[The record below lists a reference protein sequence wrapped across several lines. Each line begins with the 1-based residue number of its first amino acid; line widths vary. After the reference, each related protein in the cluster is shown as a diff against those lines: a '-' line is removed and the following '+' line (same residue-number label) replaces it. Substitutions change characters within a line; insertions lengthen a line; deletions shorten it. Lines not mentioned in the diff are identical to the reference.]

1 MSDIASSALGCG
13 CVESQVAS
21 HTPGESKLFP
31 DRVLKVEGAVTIQAQ
46 SDVRVNLK
54 KASSGGGRVRR
65 SRNG

>member
-1 MSDIASSALGCG
+1 MPDIASSALGCG
-13 CVESQVAS
+13 GVESQVTS
-21 HTPGESKLFP
+21 HTPGKSKLFP